1 MGIIRLLLALAVVVS
16 HNISIFGWTLT
27 GSIIAVQAFYVISG
41 FYMGLILNE
50 KYSFKNYF
58 LFISN
63 RLLRL
68 LPVYW
73 TLLLLMTI
81 VSFLWFHFSD
91 SGNTLFFDN
100 YFAKRPS
107 LSFSAWVFVVA
118 ADLLIVFQDLFL
130 FLGISDNGGFEFIA
144 NFQAAD
150 RPLSDL
156 LIIPQAWTV
165 GLEILF
171 YFLVPFIVRLANKY
185 IILLALLSLT
195 FRLIAYSQGLNFDP
209 WTYRFFPFEMFYFL
223 IGILSFRLYLFISK
237 KSLSRKINF
246 VLFNALWIFIVTY
259 QFIPID
265 DLVKKILFFIF
276 LSLTLPFVFI
286 YFKKS
291 TADRFIG
298 EFSYPVYLSHV
309 FVAIITGI
317 ISSKFIHMQ
326 KQTEDIVVLVG
337 TLAFSF
343 FLIRFVSEP
352 VEQLRQKRV
361 AKARK

>member
-1 MGIIRLLLALAVVVS
+1 MV
-16 HNISIFGWTLT
+16 
-27 GSIIAVQAFYVISG
+27 
-41 FYMGLILNE
+41 
-50 KYSFKNYF
+50 
-58 LFISN
+58 
-63 RLLRL
+63 
-68 LPVYW
+68 
-73 TLLLLMTI
+73 
-81 VSFLWFHFSD
+81 
-91 SGNTLFFDN
+91 
-100 YFAKRPS
+100 
-107 LSFSAWVFVVA
+107 
-118 ADLLIVFQDLFL
+118 
-130 FLGISDNGGFEFIA
+130 
-144 NFQAAD
+144 
-150 RPLSDL
+150 
-156 LIIPQAWTV
+156 
-165 GLEILF
+165 
-171 YFLVPFIVRLANKY
+171 
-185 IILLALLSLT
+185 
-195 FRLIAYSQGLNFDP
+195 
-209 WTYRFFPFEMFYFL
+209 EMFYFL